1 MQAFAADSLDDAI
14 RRVLQQHPAIRL
26 AILFGSCAQGTARR
40 DSDVDLAVSS
50 DGRLLDGEEKTRLI
64 EDLAQATGRAI
75 DLVDLASA
83 GEPLLGQILCN
94 GRKICGDSRRHA
106 YFIRRHLFDQAD
118 FVPYQRRILEQR
130 RRAWIG
136 I

>member
-1 MQAFAADSLDDAI
+1 M
-14 RRVLQQHPAIRL
+14 
-26 AILFGSCAQGTARR
+26 
-40 DSDVDLAVSS
+40 AVAT
-50 DGRLLDGEEKTRLI
+50 DGRPLGGEEKTALI
-64 EDLAQATGRAI
+64 EALAQATGRPI
-75 DLVDLASA
+75 DLVDLSGA

-106 YFIRRHLFDQAD
+106 YFILQHLSDQED